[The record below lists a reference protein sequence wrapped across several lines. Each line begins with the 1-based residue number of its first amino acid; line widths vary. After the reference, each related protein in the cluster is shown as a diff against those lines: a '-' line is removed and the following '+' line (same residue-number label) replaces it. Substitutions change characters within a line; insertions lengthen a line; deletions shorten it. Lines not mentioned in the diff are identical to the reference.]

1 MRSDLRWLQLMKQEI
16 STERGSTI
24 RSDFKT
30 IKNMLN
36 LRSLDPLIELA
47 FQEDIGIGDVTT
59 EATVPP
65 IQKGI
70 GTLLAKSEGVVAG
83 LPVAERVFAKL
94 DETLIFRA
102 LVNDGDAVIAGT
114 PIAEVQGS
122 AKTILIGER
131 TALNFLQR
139 LSGIATLT
147 AQFVEAVAGYDTK
160 IVDTRKTAAGWRAAQ
175 KYAVRVGGA
184 QNHRFGLY
192 DGVLIKDNHIV
203 AAGGIGNAVQRARQ
217 IVPHTAKIEVEVET
231 VEQVDEAL
239 EAGADILLLDNMPP
253 DIMQRVVQEVSNRA
267 VTEASGGITLNSVR
281 AVAAT
286 GVDFISV
293 GALTHS
299 AMPMDISLNL
309 TLVAK

>member
-1 MRSDLRWLQLMKQEI
+1 
-16 STERGSTI
+16 
-24 RSDFKT
+24 
-30 IKNMLN
+30 MLN

-47 FQEDIGIGDVTT
+47 FEEDIGIGDITT
-59 EATVPP
+59 EATVPST
-65 IQKGI
+65 QEGV
-70 GTLLAKSEGVVAG
+70 GTLLAKSGGIVAG
-83 LPVAERVFAKL
+83 LPVAERVFEKL
-94 DETLIFRA
+94 DEKLSFRA
-102 LVNDGDAVIAGT
+102 LVNDGDAVKAGT

-147 AQFVEAVAGYDTK
+147 AQFVAAVADYDTK
-160 IVDTRKTAAGWRAAQ
+160 IVDTRKTAAGWRAVQ
-175 KYAVRVGGA
+175 KYAVRVGGGY
-184 QNHRFGLY
+184 NHRFGLY

-217 IVPHTAKIEVEVET
+217 VAPHTAKIEVEVET

-253 DIMQRVVQEVSNRA
+253 NIMERVVQAVGDRA
-267 VTEASGGITLNSVR
+267 VTEASGGITLEQVKT
-281 AVAAT
+281 VAAT
-286 GVDFISV
+286 GVNFISV

-299 AMPMDISLNL
+299 AMPMDISLTL
-309 TLVAK
+309 TLVEL

>member
-1 MRSDLRWLQLMKQEI
+1 
-16 STERGSTI
+16 
-24 RSDFKT
+24 
-30 IKNMLN
+30 MLN

-47 FQEDIGIGDVTT
+47 FEEDIGIGDITT
-59 EATVPP
+59 EATVPST
-65 IQKGI
+65 QAGI
-70 GTLLAKSEGVVAG
+70 GTLFAKSDGSVAG

-94 DETLIFRA
+94 DETLAFRG
-102 LVNDGDAVIAGT
+102 LVADGDAVKAGT

-147 AQFVEAVAGYDTK
+147 AQFVEAVAGYNTK
-160 IVDTRKTAAGWRAAQ
+160 IVDTRKTAAGWRAVQ
-175 KYAVRVGGA
+175 KYAVRVGGG

-203 AAGGIGNAVQRARQ
+203 AAGGIRNAVQRARQ
-217 IVPHTAKIEVEVET
+217 VVPHTAKIEVEVET
-231 VEQVDEAL
+231 LDQVDEAL

-253 DIMQRVVQEVSNRA
+253 RLMKAVVQAVGDRA
-267 VTEASGGITLNSVR
+267 VTEASGGITLDKVKT
-281 AVAAT
+281 VAAT
-286 GVDFISV
+286 GVDLISV

-299 AMPMDISLNL
+299 AMPMDISLTL
-309 TLVAK
+309 TLIAG

>member
-1 MRSDLRWLQLMKQEI
+1 
-16 STERGSTI
+16 
-24 RSDFKT
+24 
-30 IKNMLN
+30 MLN

-47 FQEDIGIGDVTT
+47 FEEDIGIGDITT
-59 EATVPP
+59 DATVPP
-65 IQKGI
+65 TQKGI
-70 GTLLAKSEGVVAG
+70 GVLLAKSDGIVAG
-83 LPVAERVFAKL
+83 LPVAERVFEKL
-94 DETLIFRA
+94 DPTLTFRA
-102 LVNDGDAVIAGT
+102 LVKDGDAVVAGT

-139 LSGIATLT
+139 LSGIATFT

-253 DIMQRVVQEVSNRA
+253 GIMQRVVQEVSNRA
-267 VTEASGGITLNSVR
+267 VTEASGGITLDSVKS
-281 AVAAT
+281 VAAT

>member
-1 MRSDLRWLQLMKQEI
+1 
-16 STERGSTI
+16 
-24 RSDFKT
+24 
-30 IKNMLN
+30 MLN
-36 LRSLDPLIELA
+36 LRSLDSLIELA
-47 FQEDIGIGDVTT
+47 FEEDIGIGDITT
-59 EATVPP
+59 DATVPP
-65 IQKGI
+65 TQKGI
-70 GTLLAKSEGVVAG
+70 GTLLAKSEGIVAG
-83 LPVAERVFAKL
+83 LPVAERVFEKL
-94 DETLIFRA
+94 DPTLMFRTR
-102 LVNDGDAVIAGT
+102 VKDGDAVAAGT

-203 AAGGIGNAVQRARQ
+203 AAGGIGTAVQRARQ

-231 VEQVDEAL
+231 FDQVDEAL
-239 EAGADILLLDNMPP
+239 KAGADILLLDNMSPG
-253 DIMQRVVQEVSNRA
+253 IMKSIVHEVGDLA
-267 VTEASGGITLNSVR
+267 VTEASGGITLDKVKT
-281 AVAAT
+281 VAAT
-286 GVDFISV
+286 GVDLISV

-299 AMPMDISLNL
+299 AMPMDISLTL

>member
-1 MRSDLRWLQLMKQEI
+1 
-16 STERGSTI
+16 
-24 RSDFKT
+24 
-30 IKNMLN
+30 MLN

-47 FQEDIGIGDVTT
+47 FEEDIGIGDITT
-59 EATVPP
+59 DATVPP
-65 IQKGI
+65 TQIGI
-70 GTLLAKSEGVVAG
+70 GTLLAKSDGIVAG
-83 LPVAERVFAKL
+83 LPIAERVFEKL
-94 DETLIFRA
+94 DPTLAFRT
-102 LVNDGDAVIAGT
+102 LVKDGDAVVAST

-239 EAGADILLLDNMPP
+239 EAGADILLLDNMLPG
-253 DIMQRVVQEVSNRA
+253 IMQRVVQEVNNR
-267 VTEASGGITLNSVR
+267 VLTEASGGITLDSVK

-286 GVDFISV
+286 NVDFISV

>member
-1 MRSDLRWLQLMKQEI
+1 
-16 STERGSTI
+16 
-24 RSDFKT
+24 
-30 IKNMLN
+30 MLN
-36 LRSLDPLIELA
+36 PRALDPLIELA
-47 FQEDIGIGDVTT
+47 FEEDIGIGDITT
-59 EATVPP
+59 DATVPSTR
-65 IQKGI
+65 KGV
-70 GTLLAKSEGVVAG
+70 GTFLAKSDGIVAG
-83 LPVAERVFAKL
+83 LLVAERVFEKL
-94 DETLIFRA
+94 DPTLTFRT
-102 LVNDGDAVIAGT
+102 LVNDGDAVVVGT

-122 AKTILIGER
+122 AKSILIGER

-147 AQFVEAVAGYDTK
+147 AQFVEAVADYDTK
-160 IVDTRKTAAGWRAAQ
+160 IVDTRKTAAGWRAVQ

-203 AAGGIGNAVQRARQ
+203 AAGGIGNAVQQARQ

-253 DIMQRVVQEVSNRA
+253 GIMQRVVQEVKDRA
-267 VTEASGGITLNSVR
+267 VTEASGGITLDKVKT
-281 AVAAT
+281 VAAT
-286 GVDFISV
+286 GVDLISV

-299 AMPMDISLNL
+299 AMPMDINLTL
-309 TLVAK
+309 TLVAE

>member
-1 MRSDLRWLQLMKQEI
+1 
-16 STERGSTI
+16 
-24 RSDFKT
+24 
-30 IKNMLN
+30 MLN
-36 LRSLDPLIELA
+36 LRSLDALIELA
-47 FQEDIGIGDVTT
+47 FEEDIGIGDITT
-59 EATVPP
+59 EATVPLT
-65 IQKGI
+65 QKGI
-70 GTLLAKSEGVVAG
+70 GTLLAKSEGIVAG
-83 LPVAERVFAKL
+83 LPVAERVFEKL
-94 DETLIFRA
+94 DTTLTFRR
-102 LVNDGDAVIAGT
+102 LVKEGEAVVSDT
-114 PIAEVQGS
+114 PIAEVHGS

-147 AQFVEAVAGYDTK
+147 AQFVETVAGYDTK

-203 AAGGIGNAVQRARQ
+203 AAGGIGTAVQRARQ
-217 IVPHTAKIEVEVET
+217 TVPHTAKIEVEIET

-253 DIMQRVVQEVSNRA
+253 GLMQRVVREVSNRA
-267 VTEASGGITLNSVR
+267 VTEASGGITLDTVK

-299 AMPMDISLNL
+299 ALPMDISLNL
-309 TLVAK
+309 TL

>member
-1 MRSDLRWLQLMKQEI
+1 
-16 STERGSTI
+16 
-24 RSDFKT
+24 
-30 IKNMLN
+30 MLN

-47 FQEDIGIGDVTT
+47 FEEDIGIGDITT
-59 EATVPP
+59 DATVPP
-65 IQKGI
+65 SRRGVGI
-70 GTLLAKSEGVVAG
+70 LLAKSDGIVAG
-83 LPVAERVFAKL
+83 LPIAERVFGKL
-94 DETLIFRA
+94 DPTLTFRA
-102 LVNDGDAVIAGT
+102 LVNEGAVVVANT
-114 PIAEVQGS
+114 PIAEIQGS

-147 AQFVEAVAGYDTK
+147 AQFVEAVADYDAK

-203 AAGGIGNAVQRARQ
+203 AAGGIRNAVERAQ
-217 IVPHTAKIEVEVET
+217 QVVPHTAKIEIEVET

-253 DIMQRVVQEVSNRA
+253 GIMQRVVQEVGDRA
-267 VTEASGGITLNSVR
+267 VTEASGGITLDKVKT
-281 AVAAT
+281 VAAT
-286 GVDFISV
+286 GVDLISV

-299 AMPMDISLNL
+299 AMPMDISLTL
-309 TLVAK
+309 TLVAE

>member
-1 MRSDLRWLQLMKQEI
+1 
-16 STERGSTI
+16 
-24 RSDFKT
+24 
-30 IKNMLN
+30 MLN

-47 FQEDIGIGDVTT
+47 FEEDIGIGDITT
-59 EATVPP
+59 DATVPP
-65 IQKGI
+65 TQTGT
-70 GTLLAKSEGVVAG
+70 GTLLAKSEGIVAG
-83 LPVAERVFAKL
+83 LPVAERVFEKL
-94 DETLIFRA
+94 DPTLTFRR
-102 LVNDGDAVIAGT
+102 LVKEGEAVVAGT
-114 PIAEVQGS
+114 LIAEVQGS

-147 AQFVEAVAGYDTK
+147 AQFVAAVADYDTK
-160 IVDTRKTAAGWRAAQ
+160 IVDTRKTAAGWRAVQ
-175 KYAVRVGGA
+175 KYAVRVGGG

-217 IVPHTAKIEVEVET
+217 SVPHTAKIEVEVET
-231 VEQVDEAL
+231 AEQVDEAL
-239 EAGADILLLDNMPP
+239 EAGTDILLLDNMPP
-253 DIMQRVVQEVSNRA
+253 GIMQRVVKEVDNRA
-267 VTEASGGITLNSVR
+267 LTEASGGITLDSVK

-286 GVDFISV
+286 GVDIISV